1 MKAAQ
6 SSRFYFVCR
15 PKTAALTPD
24 TMQRIYSFLLAL
36 LFSLASVAGART
48 VTDHMGRSVE
58 VPDEIKSVAAT
69 NIFPLPSFLSLFLT
83 ENKIIGMHR
92 VSMAAAES
100 GLLGKIRPEVL
111 KADTAFMQG
120 NALNIESMISL
131 HPDVV
136 FVNAGD
142 AASLKMLENAGIPA
156 VSFSVNK
163 WNYNVLET
171 YRAWIALIDQVF
183 PGKIRR
189 AEAEKY
195 AGDIEALVAE
205 RIPLIPAE
213 KRKRILFLFQ
223 YDAKH
228 IVTSGKN
235 FFGEYWAA
243 AAGGINVAEEI
254 RAENSNAIVNM
265 EQIYGWNP
273 DVIFIT
279 NFTSARPDDLFG
291 NKFNNWTPVK
301 AVQDKA
307 VYKMPRG
314 IYRTYTPSADSPLA
328 LLWVAKTV
336 YPEAFADIDFTGEV
350 KKYYKSLF
358 DIDLGDG
365 DVAGAYG
372 TEQK

>member
-6 SSRFYFVCR
+6 SSRFHFVCR

-24 TMQRIYSFLLAL
+24 TMQRIYSILLAVLFLLA
-36 LFSLASVAGART
+36 SAADART

-58 VPDEIKSVAAT
+58 IPDEIKSVAVT
-69 NIFPLPSFLSLFLT
+69 NIFPLPSFLSLFLA
-83 ENKIIGMHR
+83 ENKITGMHR
-92 VSMAAAES
+92 VSMAAAEN

-111 KADTAFMQG
+111 KADTTFMQG
-120 NALNIESMISL
+120 NALNIESMLSL

-183 PGKIRR
+183 PGKIGR

-195 AGDIEALVAE
+195 ARDIETLVAE
-205 RIPLIPAE
+205 RVSHIAAE

-243 AAGGINVAEEI
+243 AAGGINTAEEI

-291 NKFNNWTPVK
+291 NKFNNWMPIK
-301 AVQDKA
+301 AVQNKA

-336 YPEAFADIDFTGEV
+336 YPENFADIDFTGEV
-350 KKYYKSLF
+350 KKYYKTLF
-358 DIDLGDG
+358 NIDLADG
-365 DVAGAYG
+365 DVDDAYG

>member
-1 MKAAQ
+1 
-6 SSRFYFVCR
+6 
-15 PKTAALTPD
+15 
-24 TMQRIYSFLLAL
+24 MQRIYSFLLAL

-100 GLLGKIRPEVL
+100 GLLGKVRPEVL